1 MAHKLHDPEPCTC
14 RLDNFIDHDWD
25 CAKYKNFFTELVETN
40 DPEFGWEAVKQNRD
54 VPGYL
59 RAPLVKSEKG
69 RFNMMC
75 CCKSHLP
82 HNESNKFILA
92 GNETSHKMPIF
103 PQTTDQQDG
112 KIQRLNYK
120 YQGGS
125 EQLNPVFIQRD
136 EYHWLFGREKEI
148 HEILEFVLE
157 LGPRNKSAYFLAVTG
172 PVGIGIS
179 TIITKA
185 VHFSLERQFIPYSEC
200 FVKVESREITDIRQM
215 GLRIF
220 EALKLGVED
229 PTKETPKRQICNNW
243 LVYIERSPSFDI
255 SNQGQRMLLDL
266 CKNIN
271 TGLELAKT
279 GFKVKFIVELGKLD
293 SSILDNHA
301 KLCRQFPIGELDKK
315 IRLEFFKIEVESL
328 KLKSLLT
335 KLKQMIESKKF
346 HPLFEKFQTD
356 VLEKIAW
363 RIDEEE
369 SKDLPLEKVLD
380 KW

>member
-1 MAHKLHDPEPCTC
+1 
-14 RLDNFIDHDWD
+14 
-25 CAKYKNFFTELVETN
+25 
-40 DPEFGWEAVKQNRD
+40 
-54 VPGYL
+54 
-59 RAPLVKSEKG
+59 
-69 RFNMMC
+69 MMC

-92 GNETSHKMPIF
+92 GNEASHKMPVF

-120 YQGGS
+120 YQGDS
-125 EQLNPVFIQRD
+125 EQLNPIFIQRD

-157 LGPRNKSAYFLAVTG
+157 LGPRNKSAFFLAVTG
-172 PVGIGIS
+172 PVGIGIR

-185 VHFSLERQFIPYSEC
+185 VHFSLERHTIPYSEC
-200 FVKVESREITDIRQM
+200 FVKVESREISDILQM
-215 GLRIF
+215 RLRIF
-220 EALKLGVED
+220 EALKLGVEE
-229 PTKETPKRQICNNW
+229 PTKETLTRQICNNW

-255 SNQGQRMLLDL
+255 NSQDQRMLLDL

-271 TGLELAKT
+271 TELEQAKT
-279 GFKVKFIVELGKLD
+279 GYKVKFIVELGKLD

-301 KLCRQFPIGELDKK
+301 KLCRQYPIGELDRK

-335 KLKQMIESKKF
+335 NLNKMIESKIL
-346 HPLFEKFQTD
+346 HPVFEKFQTD